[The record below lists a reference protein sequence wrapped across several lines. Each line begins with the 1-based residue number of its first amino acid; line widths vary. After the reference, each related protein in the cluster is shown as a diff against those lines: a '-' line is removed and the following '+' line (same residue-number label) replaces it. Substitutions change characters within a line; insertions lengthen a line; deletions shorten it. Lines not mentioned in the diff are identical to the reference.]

1 MKQPGSCKLLYLLEC
16 FLVMMKNS
24 LLLRLFSSPR
34 AWFSRD
40 AGEPVWFPHVPMVLA
55 RMLAQSEESHG
66 QELVNQSSLS
76 QVPEASRA
84 FRGPELWEFGF
95 TR

>member
-1 MKQPGSCKLLYLLEC
+1 
-16 FLVMMKNS
+16 MMKNS

-66 QELVNQSSLS
+66 QELVNQLRFLRPHVPSGAQSLGS
-76 QVPEASRA
+76 LASRGDL
-84 FRGPELWEFGF
+84 R
-95 TR
+95 